1 MWRRCGSREGIVKT
15 SSEPALRRYSLNGET
30 MGSRYTAVFYSP
42 GQPDLAAI
50 GASLFA
56 AVDRVDQQMSSWKAG
71 SDLCRLNAAPE
82 NTWLPVPEA
91 LAQVLAAGLQLGR
104 QSGGAFDMAVG
115 QLVEDWGFGPSQ
127 RTPSPQIAAQHG
139 KAYHPAAEVLD
150 VDPAGLRVRKR
161 APLTLDLSGIA
172 KGFGV
177 DQLAHCL
184 DGWSIASYLVGIDG
198 EMRARSAR
206 PDGKAWTVAIE
217 KPTPGIREVAGVME
231 LHDAAI
237 ATSGD
242 YRRWVEI
249 DGTRYA
255 HTMHPALRE
264 PVSNRLAAV
273 TVLAP
278 NCMLADAWATAFMVL
293 GEADGVALARKRGM
307 DVLFVLRRGA
317 LLEEILILDGKI
329 V

>member
-1 MWRRCGSREGIVKT
+1 MWRRCATREGIVKT

-30 MGSRYTAVFYSP
+30 MGSRYTAVFYAA
-42 GQPDLAAI
+42 GQADLAAI

-56 AVDRVDQQMSSWKAG
+56 AVDRVDRQMSTWNAA

-82 NTWLPVPEA
+82 NTWLAVPRE
-91 LAQVLAAGLQLGR
+91 LAQVLAAGLLVSR
-104 QSGGAFDMAVG
+104 ESGGAFDMAVG

-127 RTPSPQIAAQHG
+127 CAPSPQIAARHG
-139 KAYHPAAEVLD
+139 KTYCPATEALEVDL
-150 VDPAGLRVRKR
+150 AALQVRKR

-198 EMRARSAR
+198 EMRARSTR
-206 PDGKAWTVAIE
+206 PDGQAWSVAIE
-217 KPTPGIREVAGVME
+217 KPTHGIREIGGVME
-231 LHDAAI
+231 LHDVAI

-249 DGTRYA
+249 DGRRHA
-255 HTMHPALRE
+255 HTMHPALRQ
-264 PVSNRLAAV
+264 PVANRLAAV
-273 TVLAP
+273 SVLAP
-278 NCMLADAWATAFMVL
+278 SCMLADAWATALMVL
-293 GEADGVALARKRGM
+293 GEVDGVALAMKRGM

-317 LLEEILILDGKI
+317 LLDEILLIDGK
-329 V
+329 VA

>member
-1 MWRRCGSREGIVKT
+1 MWRRCGKKEGIVKT

-30 MGSRYTAVFYSP
+30 MGSRYTAVFYAG
-42 GQPDLAAI
+42 GQADLAAI

-56 AVDRVDQQMSSWKAG
+56 AVDRVDRQMSTWNVA

-82 NTWLPVPEA
+82 NTWIPVPRE
-91 LAQVLAAGLQLGR
+91 LAQVLAAGLQVSGE
-104 QSGGAFDMAVG
+104 SGGAFDMAVG

-127 RTPSPQIAAQHG
+127 CAPSPQIAARHG
-139 KAYHPAAEVLD
+139 KTYCPATEALD
-150 VDPAGLRVRKR
+150 VDLAALQVRKR
-161 APLTLDLSGIA
+161 APLKLDLSGIA

-198 EMRARSAR
+198 EMRARSTR
-206 PDGKAWTVAIE
+206 PDGQAWSVAIE
-217 KPTPGIREVAGVME
+217 KPTHGMREIGGVME
-231 LHDAAI
+231 LHDMAI

-249 DGTRYA
+249 DGTRHA
-255 HTMHPALRE
+255 HTMHPALHQ
-264 PVSNRLAAV
+264 PVANRLAAV
-273 TVLAP
+273 SVLAP
-278 NCMLADAWATAFMVL
+278 SCMLADAWATAFMVL
-293 GEADGVALARKRGM
+293 GEVDGVALARKRGM
-307 DVLFVLRRGA
+307 DVLFVLRHGA
-317 LLEEILILDGKI
+317 LLEEILLIDGKM

>member
-1 MWRRCGSREGIVKT
+1 MWRRCGKKEGIVKT

-30 MGSRYTAVFYSP
+30 MGSRYTAIFYAG

-56 AVDRVDQQMSSWKAG
+56 AVDRVDRQMSTWNAA

-82 NTWLPVPEA
+82 NTWLPVPQE
-91 LAQVLAAGLQLGR
+91 LAQVLAAGLQVSGE
-104 QSGGAFDMAVG
+104 SGGAFDMAVG

-127 RTPSPQIAAQHG
+127 CAPSPQIAARHG
-139 KAYHPAAEVLD
+139 KTYCPATEALD
-150 VDPAGLRVRKR
+150 VDLAAAQVRKR

-198 EMRARSAR
+198 EMRARSTK
-206 PDGKAWTVAIE
+206 PDGQAWSVAIE
-217 KPTPGIREVAGVME
+217 KPTHGIREIGGVME
-231 LHDAAI
+231 LHDVAI

-249 DGTRYA
+249 DGTRHA
-255 HTMHPALRE
+255 HTMHPALHQ
-264 PVSNRLAAV
+264 PVANRLAAV
-273 TVLAP
+273 SVLAP
-278 NCMLADAWATAFMVL
+278 SCMLADAWATALMVL
-293 GEADGVALARKRGM
+293 GEGDGVALAMKRGM
-307 DVLFVLRRGA
+307 DVLFVLRHGT
-317 LLEEILILDGKI
+317 LLEEILLIDGKT

>member
-1 MWRRCGSREGIVKT
+1 MWRRCGKKEGIVKT

-30 MGSRYTAVFYSP
+30 MGSRYTAIFYAG

-56 AVDRVDQQMSSWKAG
+56 AVDRVDRQMSTWNAA

-82 NTWLPVPEA
+82 NTWLPVPQE
-91 LAQVLAAGLQLGR
+91 LAQVLAAGLQVSGE
-104 QSGGAFDMAVG
+104 SGGAFDMAVG

-127 RTPSPQIAAQHG
+127 CAPSPQIAARHG
-139 KAYHPAAEVLD
+139 KTYCPATEALD
-150 VDPAGLRVRKR
+150 VDLAAAQVRKR

-198 EMRARSAR
+198 EMRARSTR
-206 PDGKAWTVAIE
+206 PDGQAWSVAIE
-217 KPTPGIREVAGVME
+217 KPTHGIREIGGVME
-231 LHDAAI
+231 LHDVAI

-249 DGTRYA
+249 DGTRHA
-255 HTMHPALRE
+255 HTMHPALHQ
-264 PVSNRLAAV
+264 PVANRLAAV
-273 TVLAP
+273 SVLAP
-278 NCMLADAWATAFMVL
+278 SCMLADAWATALMVL
-293 GEADGVALARKRGM
+293 GEGDGVALAMKRGM
-307 DVLFVLRRGA
+307 DVLFVLRHGT
-317 LLEEILILDGKI
+317 LLEEILLIDGKT

>member
-1 MWRRCGSREGIVKT
+1 MSRRCGKKEGIVKT
-15 SSEPALRRYSLNGET
+15 SSEPALRRYSLHGET
-30 MGSRYTAVFYSP
+30 MGSRYTAVFYAG
-42 GQPDLAAI
+42 GQADLAAI

-56 AVDRVDQQMSSWKAG
+56 AVNRVDRQMSTWNAA

-82 NTWLPVPEA
+82 NTWLAVPRE
-91 LAQVLAAGLQLGR
+91 LAQVLAAGLLVSR
-104 QSGGAFDMAVG
+104 ESGGAFDMAVG

-127 RTPSPQIAAQHG
+127 CAPSPQIAARHG
-139 KAYHPAAEVLD
+139 KTYCPATEALD
-150 VDPAGLRVRKR
+150 VDLAALQVRKR

-198 EMRARSAR
+198 EMRARSTR
-206 PDGKAWTVAIE
+206 PDGQAWSVAIE
-217 KPTPGIREVAGVME
+217 KPTHGIREIGGVME
-231 LHDAAI
+231 LHDVAI

-249 DGTRYA
+249 DGTRHA
-255 HTMHPALRE
+255 HTMHPALRQ
-264 PVSNRLAAV
+264 PVANRLAAV
-273 TVLAP
+273 SVLAP
-278 NCMLADAWATAFMVL
+278 SCMLADAWATALMVL
-293 GEADGVALARKRGM
+293 GEVGGVALARKRGM

-317 LLEEILILDGKI
+317 LLDEILLIDGKT

>member
-1 MWRRCGSREGIVKT
+1 MWRRCGKKEGIVKT

-30 MGSRYTAVFYSP
+30 MGSRYTAIFYAG

-56 AVDRVDQQMSSWKAG
+56 AVDRVDRQMSTWNAA

-82 NTWLPVPEA
+82 NTWLPVPQE
-91 LAQVLAAGLQLGR
+91 LAQVLAAGLQVSGE
-104 QSGGAFDMAVG
+104 SGGAFDMAVG

-127 RTPSPQIAAQHG
+127 CAPSPQIAARHG
-139 KAYHPAAEVLD
+139 KTYCPATEALD
-150 VDPAGLRVRKR
+150 VDLAALQVRKR

-198 EMRARSAR
+198 EMRARSTK
-206 PDGKAWTVAIE
+206 PDGQAWSVAIE
-217 KPTPGIREVAGVME
+217 KPTHGIREIGGVME
-231 LHDAAI
+231 LHDVAI

-249 DGTRYA
+249 DGTRHA
-255 HTMHPALRE
+255 HTMHPALHQ
-264 PVSNRLAAV
+264 PVANRLAAV
-273 TVLAP
+273 SVLAP
-278 NCMLADAWATAFMVL
+278 SCMLADAWATALMVL
-293 GEADGVALARKRGM
+293 GEGDGVALAMKRGM
-307 DVLFVLRRGA
+307 DVLFVLRHGT
-317 LLEEILILDGKI
+317 LLEEILLIDGKT

>member
-1 MWRRCGSREGIVKT
+1 MWRRCATREGIVKT
-15 SSEPALRRYSLNGET
+15 SSEPALRRYSLHGET
-30 MGSRYTAVFYSP
+30 MGSRYTAVFYAA
-42 GQPDLAAI
+42 GQADLAAI

-56 AVDRVDQQMSSWKAG
+56 AVDRVDRQMSTWNAA

-82 NTWLPVPEA
+82 NTWLAVPRE
-91 LAQVLAAGLQLGR
+91 LAQVLAAGLLVSR
-104 QSGGAFDMAVG
+104 ESGGAFDMAVG

-127 RTPSPQIAAQHG
+127 RAPSPQVAARHG
-139 KAYHPAAEVLD
+139 KTYRPATEALD
-150 VDPAGLRVRKR
+150 VDLDALQVRKR

-198 EMRARSAR
+198 EMRARSTR
-206 PDGKAWTVAIE
+206 PDGQAWSVAIE
-217 KPTPGIREVAGVME
+217 KPTHGIREIGGVME
-231 LHDAAI
+231 LHDVAI

-249 DGTRYA
+249 DGTRHA
-255 HTMHPALRE
+255 HTMHPALRQ
-264 PVSNRLAAV
+264 PVANRLAAV
-273 TVLAP
+273 SVLAP
-278 NCMLADAWATAFMVL
+278 SCMLADAWATALMVL
-293 GEADGVALARKRGM
+293 GEVDGVALARKRGM

-317 LLEEILILDGKI
+317 LLDEILLIDGK
-329 V
+329 VA

>member
-1 MWRRCGSREGIVKT
+1 MWRRCGKKEGIVKT
-15 SSEPALRRYSLNGET
+15 SSEPALRRYSLHGET
-30 MGSRYTAVFYSP
+30 MGSRYTAVFYAG

-56 AVDRVDQQMSSWKAG
+56 AVDQVDRQMSTWNAA

-82 NTWLPVPEA
+82 NTWLPVPRE
-91 LAQVLAAGLQLGR
+91 LAQVLAAGLLVSR
-104 QSGGAFDMAVG
+104 ESDGAFDMAVG

-127 RTPSPQIAAQHG
+127 CAPSPQIAARHG
-139 KAYHPAAEVLD
+139 KTYCPAAEALD
-150 VDPAGLRVRKR
+150 VDLSALQVRKR
-161 APLTLDLSGIA
+161 APLMLDLSGIA

-198 EMRARSAR
+198 EMRARSTR
-206 PDGKAWTVAIE
+206 PDGQAWSVAIE
-217 KPTPGIREVAGVME
+217 KPTHGIREIGGVME
-231 LHDAAI
+231 LHDVAI

-249 DGTRYA
+249 DGTRHA
-255 HTMHPALRE
+255 HTMHPALHQ
-264 PVSNRLAAV
+264 PVANRVAAV
-273 TVLAP
+273 SVLSP
-278 NCMLADAWATAFMVL
+278 SCMLADAWATAFMVL
-293 GEADGVALARKRGM
+293 GEVDGVALARKRGM
-307 DVLFVLRRGA
+307 DVLFVVRHGA
-317 LLEEILILDGKI
+317 LLEEILLIDGKT

>member
-1 MWRRCGSREGIVKT
+1 MKT

-30 MGSRYTAVFYSP
+30 MGSRYTAVFYAA
-42 GQPDLAAI
+42 GQADLAAI

-56 AVDRVDQQMSSWKAG
+56 TVDTVDRQMSTWNAA

-82 NTWLPVPEA
+82 NTWLAVPRE
-91 LAQVLAAGLQLGR
+91 LAQVLAAGLLVSR
-104 QSGGAFDMAVG
+104 ESGGAFDMAVG

-127 RTPSPQIAAQHG
+127 CAPSPQIAARHG
-139 KAYHPAAEVLD
+139 KTYCPAAEALD
-150 VDPAGLRVRKR
+150 VDLAALQVRKR
-161 APLTLDLSGIA
+161 APLMLDLSGIA

-198 EMRARSAR
+198 EMRARSTR
-206 PDGKAWTVAIE
+206 PDGQAWSVAIE
-217 KPTPGIREVAGVME
+217 KPTHGIREIGGVME
-231 LHDAAI
+231 LHDMAI

-249 DGTRYA
+249 DGTRHA
-255 HTMHPALRE
+255 HTMHPALRQ
-264 PVSNRLAAV
+264 PVVNRLAAV
-273 TVLAP
+273 SVLAP
-278 NCMLADAWATAFMVL
+278 SCMLADAWATALMVL
-293 GEADGVALARKRGM
+293 GEVDGVALARKRGM
-307 DVLFVLRRGA
+307 DVLFVLRHGA
-317 LLEEILILDGKI
+317 MLEEILLIDGKL

>member
-1 MWRRCGSREGIVKT
+1 MKT

-30 MGSRYTAVFYSP
+30 MGSRYTAIFYAG

-56 AVDRVDQQMSSWKAG
+56 AVDRVDRQMSTWNAA

-82 NTWLPVPEA
+82 NTWLPVPQE
-91 LAQVLAAGLQLGR
+91 LAQVLAAGLQVSGE
-104 QSGGAFDMAVG
+104 SGGAFDMAVG

-127 RTPSPQIAAQHG
+127 CAPSPQIAARHG
-139 KAYHPAAEVLD
+139 KTYCPATEALD
-150 VDPAGLRVRKR
+150 VDLAAAQVRKR

-198 EMRARSAR
+198 EMRARSTK
-206 PDGKAWTVAIE
+206 PDGQAWSVAIE
-217 KPTPGIREVAGVME
+217 KPTHGIREIGGVME
-231 LHDAAI
+231 LHDVAI

-249 DGTRYA
+249 DGTRHA
-255 HTMHPALRE
+255 HTMHPALHQ
-264 PVSNRLAAV
+264 PVANRLAAV
-273 TVLAP
+273 SVLAP
-278 NCMLADAWATAFMVL
+278 SCMLADAWATALMVL
-293 GEADGVALARKRGM
+293 GEGDGVALAMKRGM
-307 DVLFVLRRGA
+307 DVLFVLRHGT
-317 LLEEILILDGKI
+317 LLEEILLIDGKT

>member
-1 MWRRCGSREGIVKT
+1 MKT
-15 SSEPALRRYSLNGET
+15 SSEPALRRYSLHGET
-30 MGSRYTAVFYSP
+30 MGSRYTAVFYAA
-42 GQPDLAAI
+42 GQADLAAI

-56 AVDRVDQQMSSWKAG
+56 AVDRVDRQMSTWNAA

-82 NTWLPVPEA
+82 NTWLAVPRE
-91 LAQVLAAGLQLGR
+91 LAQVLAAGLLVSR
-104 QSGGAFDMAVG
+104 ESGGAFDMAVG

-127 RTPSPQIAAQHG
+127 RAPSPQVAARHG
-139 KAYHPAAEVLD
+139 KTYRPATEALD
-150 VDPAGLRVRKR
+150 VDLDALQVRKR

-198 EMRARSAR
+198 EMRARSTR
-206 PDGKAWTVAIE
+206 PDGQAWSVAIE
-217 KPTPGIREVAGVME
+217 KPTHGIREIGGVME
-231 LHDAAI
+231 LHDVAI

-249 DGTRYA
+249 DGTRHA
-255 HTMHPALRE
+255 HTMHPALRQ
-264 PVSNRLAAV
+264 PVANRLAAV
-273 TVLAP
+273 SVLAP
-278 NCMLADAWATAFMVL
+278 SCMLADAWATALMVL
-293 GEADGVALARKRGM
+293 GEVDGVALARKRGM

-317 LLEEILILDGKI
+317 LLDEILLIDGK
-329 V
+329 VA